1 MVRQQWT
8 LDSMGRP
15 LTKEELDMFSVWYY
29 GTSFDKLCDDRK
41 KALLQTSE
49 KHMKEC
55 SEENGDSKPSMS

>member
-1 MVRQQWT
+1 
-8 LDSMGRP
+8 MGRP